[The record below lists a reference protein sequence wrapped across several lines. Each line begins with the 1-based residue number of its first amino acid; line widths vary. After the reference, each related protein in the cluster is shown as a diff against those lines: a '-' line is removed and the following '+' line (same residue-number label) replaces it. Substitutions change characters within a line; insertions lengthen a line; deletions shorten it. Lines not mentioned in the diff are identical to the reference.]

1 MRTMRRRGRHR
12 TVVPMRKRLYL
23 GLIVVAI
30 LLLALGGL
38 VVRSASAGVR
48 TVSGA

>member
-1 MRTMRRRGRHR
+1 
-12 TVVPMRKRLYL
+12 MRKRLYL
-23 GLIVVAI
+23 GLIVVAV

-38 VVRSASAGVR
+38 VVRSASAEVR

>member
-1 MRTMRRRGRHR
+1 
-12 TVVPMRKRLYL
+12 MRKRLYL

-38 VVRSASAGVR
+38 VARSTVAGVR
-48 TVSGA
+48 LATGS